1 MLKCLYYTLWIICI
15 AALIVAAVTL
25 VITGQPIQKPF
36 APPEFD
42 SQAVVGV
49 PDVADALGWQEL
61 DAKAYRVGICGLLI
75 PKGNDVDVWFTNPK
89 ENKVWLK
96 VRVFNGNG
104 DILGE
109 SGLIRPGE
117 YLQTINL
124 QTVPNSG
131 STVALKIMAYEPE
144 TYYSAGAVTL
154 TTQIS

>member
-1 MLKCLYYTLWIICI
+1 MSKCLYHTLFIICVV
-15 AALIVAAVTL
+15 ALVVAAVTL
-25 VITGQPIQKPF
+25 VITGKPTQELF
-36 APPEFD
+36 VPPKFD
-42 SQAVVGV
+42 PLAVAGV
-49 PDVADALGWQEL
+49 PDVADEMGWQEL
-61 DAKAYRVGICGLLI
+61 DAKAYRVGICGVLI
-75 PKGNDVDVWFTNPK
+75 PKGNNVDIWLTNPK
-89 ENKVWLK
+89 ENQVWLK

-124 QTVPNSG
+124 QMVPNSG

-154 TTQIS
+154 STKIS